1 MFSKI
6 PYDEKEI
13 PLQKLWWSLLQKLYQ
28 PMPLLHYGIL
38 QAVKVCDTC
47 AEILGF
53 QSNGD
58 RSSNNNFETSTVT
71 TTTTNSDNID
81 DDDDYNDN

>member
-1 MFSKI
+1 MMRKKFHCKNCGGVYCKNCTNQS
-6 PYDEKEI
+6 
-13 PLQKLWWSLLQKLYQ
+13 
-28 PMPLLHYGIL
+28 MPLLHYGIL

-58 RSSNNNFETSTVT
+58 RSSNNNFETST
-71 TTTTNSDNID
+71 TTNSDDID
-81 DDDDYNDN
+81 DDDDYDDN